1 MTDAPNAQRTLTSQ
15 LQLTARTKQ
24 LPKPDSGQL
33 KLLLK
38 SPPQKSNTRCPKSGE
53 RNNDFVYVKRVDPN
67 GMCIDVHKSSL
78 AVTTDKADD
87 TSE

>member
-1 MTDAPNAQRTLTSQ
+1 MTDARNVQRTLTSQ

-24 LPKPDSGQL
+24 LPKPGSGQL

-38 SPPQKSNTRCPKSGE
+38 SPPQKSNTRRPKSGE
-53 RNNDFVYVKRVDPN
+53 RYNDFVYVKRVYSN
-67 GMCIDVHKSSL
+67 GVRIDIHTSSL
-78 AVTTDKADD
+78 AVTTDIADV